1 LKNRRSIAA
10 AQRRGERQNEF
21 PSCVVR
27 ANKQSEKV
35 ARARRVIEMSKL
47 SRTIILSLLVG
58 TVALTTFSSA
68 FAAFWMDPPIDGTP
82 YHVWVEDAAILN
94 ITVTELG
101 NGDIRFKVD
110 VIQYECDEETGTY
123 SAGINLSDEPPPTD
137 WIFHDTAICGKKIK
151 FQGVYSRE

>member
-1 LKNRRSIAA
+1 
-10 AQRRGERQNEF
+10 
-21 PSCVVR
+21 
-27 ANKQSEKV
+27 
-35 ARARRVIEMSKL
+35 MSKL

-123 SAGINLSDEPPPTD
+123 EAGINGSASAPSLDDE
-137 WIFHDTAICGKKIK
+137 WIYHDTAICGKKIK
-151 FQGVYSRE
+151 FQGVYSVE

>member
-1 LKNRRSIAA
+1 
-10 AQRRGERQNEF
+10 
-21 PSCVVR
+21 
-27 ANKQSEKV
+27 
-35 ARARRVIEMSKL
+35 MSKL

-82 YHVWVEDAAILN
+82 YHVWVEDPAILN

-123 SAGINLSDEPPPTD
+123 GAGINFSEKKPSKDGE
-137 WIFHDTAICGKKIK
+137 WIYHDTAKCGKKIK
-151 FQGVYSRE
+151 FQGVYPGG